1 MDCGTPN
8 KHLRRRQLLRVA
20 TKVLGS
26 PEAAEV
32 WLNAAQPS
40 CDGQIP
46 LLMTDTLSGFERV
59 LEELEALTPSKPV
72 RQTPV

>member
-8 KHLRRRQLLRVA
+8 KHLRRKQLQRVA

-26 PEAAEV
+26 PEAAEA
-32 WLNAAQPS
+32 WLNTAQPS
-40 CDGQIP
+40 CDGQVP

-59 LEELEALTPSKPV
+59 LEELEALTPSKPPH
-72 RQTPV
+72 QAPA